1 MRFVNL
7 SATSEKVGKG
17 SKKRV
22 ILRKAADGQ
31 SATLPV
37 LAFGDADT
45 GFFQSADDVL
55 ELTTAGVSRMKWDAS
70 GITTIAGNLVVSGT
84 TTTIGST
91 TLTVDDKNIE
101 LGSVATP
108 SDTTADGGGITL
120 KGATDKTFNWINSTD
135 AWTSSEHINLASGK
149 TFQLNGTSI
158 TSTAAEL
165 NLLSSVS
172 GLVQADLT
180 KLAAITSSATELNY
194 TDGVTSA
201 IQTQMNAKA
210 PIASPTFT
218 GNFTS
223 VGIDDNADATAI
235 TIDSSERVGIGNTAP
250 AGQLHVDYGSGGYQV
265 MSYSAGG
272 YSGLNWKEGTT
283 NRAYFDWDDG
293 NNRFTWYAGGGGG
306 SDIEMV
312 LLENGNLGIGT
323 LAPDTL
329 LSVRNN
335 TNAAGFSAIFRGG
348 TNALTT
354 ANDWNMIG
362 FGYAG
367 SDSLYVNA
375 GIGNIYTST
384 NGNNDMIFCVKA
396 GGSVNVT
403 NADEKMRISSSG
415 HITPGGNGTQ
425 NLGASG
431 SRWANIY
438 TADLQLSN
446 EGKEA
451 GNEIDGTTGNW
462 TIQEGDEN
470 LFVINRKTGK
480 KFKMNLTEV

>member
-1 MRFVNL
+1 
-7 SATSEKVGKG
+7 
-17 SKKRV
+17 
-22 ILRKAADGQ
+22 
-31 SATLPV
+31 
-37 LAFGDADT
+37 
-45 GFFQSADDVL
+45 
-55 ELTTAGVSRMKWDAS
+55 
-70 GITTIAGNLVVSGT
+70 
-84 TTTIGST
+84 
-91 TLTVDDKNIE
+91 

-108 SDTTADGGGITL
+108 SDTTADGGGITI
-120 KGATDKTFNWINSTD
+120 KGATDKTFNWVNSTD

-149 TFQLNGTSI
+149 TFQLNGTAI

-180 KLAAITSSATELNY
+180 KLAAVTSSATELNY

-306 SDIEMV
+306 GDIEMV

-323 LAPDTL
+323 TAPDTL

-367 SDSLYVNA
+367 ADALYVNA
-375 GIGNIYTST
+375 GIGNIYTAT

-446 EGKEA
+446 EGKEG
-451 GNEIDGTTGNW
+451 GNEIDGTAGNW